1 MTKPSE
7 AVSSPSI
14 KKVILFTVHTHRK
27 TPQNLRFCRDPKGS
41 NRLSANELP
50 KIDAGIPARAFDA
63 LKQKVILFTVHYASK
78 AIDILFR
85 QKRTQNRL
93 AAAHSRRRLMLLG
106 SPPDM
111 VHSRL
116 LRRTD
121 LSQPDSTDRQ
131 CQQAP
136 SRAHI
141 TPAIADFRQQ
151 GAAGSPASTAKRIT
165 FKCLPL

>member
-1 MTKPSE
+1 MVERYNSRDLLTTKNPRTCAGDFSSLLEIGMTKPAKRFVNQYS
-7 AVSSPSI
+7 
-14 KKVILFTVHTHRK
+14 KKVILFTVH
-27 TPQNLRFCRDPKGS
+27 C
-41 NRLSANELP
+41 
-50 KIDAGIPARAFDA
+50 
-63 LKQKVILFTVHYASK
+63 ASK

-131 CQQAP
+131 CRQAP

-151 GAAGSPASTAKRIT
+151 GAAKSPASTAKRIT
-165 FKCLPL
+165 FKCLPT

>member
-1 MTKPSE
+1 MIEIFLITKDPWIWFIRSDFPRTCAGE
-7 AVSSPSI
+7 NHIDPQAASQSCCETGPQAGAF
-14 KKVILFTVHTHRK
+14 LPRK
-27 TPQNLRFCRDPKGS
+27 TKRSCFEGQYK
-41 NRLSANELP
+41 
-50 KIDAGIPARAFDA
+50 
-63 LKQKVILFTVHYASK
+63 KVILFTVHYASK

-151 GAAGSPASTAKRIT
+151 GAAKSPASTAKRIT